1 MRRTG
6 MSPSFPADLK
16 SVNRMQIM
24 EVFKSG
30 KEYTANDISEEI
42 GLSRQTVMKAVQFF
56 VEKGIIVSHGKG
68 SSTSI
73 GGKRPELFSLAGNKF
88 LMCVS
93 VWPDV
98 LQFTLMDLRAGV
110 TDQLALQQSLSPD
123 PQVALGK
130 VGSLAAKLLGQNNI
144 SHDMLCGVLIS
155 TPGIVDYK
163 TNTLKYNALRPE
175 WGINVPVGEILRPYF
190 PAGTPMRV
198 ENVAKLTA
206 RPWLSEKRV
215 LTVFSSWGGLSGC
228 LMEDGRILH
237 GKNSLIGEFGHMILD
252 PLSEETC
259 GCGGRGCFQRLV
271 SDEYLRKQV
280 AAMIGAHP
288 DSMLNNLRLDELTVR
303 DVFHLS
309 ARGDGLA
316 RALVAELARTFS
328 VAIRNITLVFDPE
341 TVVFHGDYANAD
353 DFFQEELFR
362 HLSGFR
368 YYGQRPFSLEL
379 DPTPIETLNLRGAY
393 ALLLEMFFQD
403 PSLYT

>member
-6 MSPSFPADLK
+6 MAPSFPADLK

-30 KEYTANDISEEI
+30 KEYTANDISEQI

-68 SSTSI
+68 SSTNI
-73 GGKRPELFSLAGNKF
+73 GGKRPELFSLASNKY
-88 LMCVS
+88 LMCIS
-93 VWPDV
+93 IWPDG

-252 PLSEETC
+252 PASEETC

-379 DPTPIETLNLRGAY
+379 DPTPIETLNLRGSY

>member
-30 KEYTANDISEEI
+30 KEYTANDISEQI

-68 SSTSI
+68 SSTNI
-73 GGKRPELFSLAGNKF
+73 GGKRPELFSLASNKY
-88 LMCVS
+88 LMCIS
-93 VWPDV
+93 IWPDG

-123 PQVALGK
+123 PEIALGK
-130 VGSLAAKLLGQNNI
+130 VGSLAAKLLKQNHI
-144 SHDMLCGVLIS
+144 SSAMLCGVCVS

-190 PAGTPMRV
+190 PAGTLMRV

-252 PLSEETC
+252 PASEETC
-259 GCGGRGCFQRLV
+259 GCGGHGCFQRLV

>member
-30 KEYTANDISEEI
+30 KEYTANDISEQI

-56 VEKGIIVSHGKG
+56 VEKGIIVSNGKG
-68 SSTSI
+68 SSTNI
-73 GGKRPELFSLAGNKF
+73 GGKRPELFSLASNKY
-88 LMCVS
+88 LMCIS
-93 VWPDV
+93 IWPDG

-130 VGSLAAKLLGQNNI
+130 VGNLAAKLLGQNNI

>member
-1 MRRTG
+1 MRRAGTA
-6 MSPSFPADLK
+6 PSFPADLK

-30 KEYTANDISEEI
+30 NEYTANDISGEI

-93 VWPDV
+93 VWPDI

-110 TDQLALQQSLSPD
+110 VDQLSLRQTLSPD
-123 PQVALGK
+123 PRAALGK
-130 VGSLAAKLLGQNNI
+130 VGNLAAKLLKQNGISGQ
-144 SHDMLCGVLIS
+144 MLCGVCIS

-190 PAGTPMRV
+190 PAGTRMRV

-228 LMEDGRILH
+228 LMENGRILH

-403 PSLYT
+403 PSLYE

>member
-30 KEYTANDISEEI
+30 NEYTANDISGEI

-73 GGKRPELFSLAGNKF
+73 GGKRPEIFSLAGNKF

-93 VWPDV
+93 VWPDI

-110 TDQLALQQSLSPD
+110 ADQLSLRQTLSPD
-123 PQVALGK
+123 PRAALGK
-130 VGSLAAKLLGQNNI
+130 VGNLAAKLLKQNGISGQ
-144 SHDMLCGVLIS
+144 MLCGVCIS

-190 PAGTPMRV
+190 PAGTRMRV

-228 LMEDGRILH
+228 LMENGRILH
-237 GKNSLIGEFGHMILD
+237 GNNSLIGEFGHMILD
-252 PLSEETC
+252 PVSEETC

-403 PSLYT
+403 PSLYE

>member
-1 MRRTG
+1 MRRAGTA
-6 MSPSFPADLK
+6 PSFPADLK

-30 KEYTANDISEEI
+30 NEYTANDISGEI

-56 VEKGIIVSHGKG
+56 VEKGIIVSNGKG

-73 GGKRPELFSLAGNKF
+73 GGKRPELFSLARNRY
-88 LMCVS
+88 LMCIS
-93 VWPDV
+93 IWPDV

-110 TDQLALQQSLSPD
+110 ADQLALQQTLSPD

-130 VGSLAAKLLGQNNI
+130 VGNLAAKLLKQNGISGQ
-144 SHDMLCGVLIS
+144 MLCGVCIS

-206 RPWLSEKRV
+206 RPWLSKKRV

>member
-1 MRRTG
+1 MRRAGTA
-6 MSPSFPADLK
+6 PSFPADLK

-30 KEYTANDISEEI
+30 NEYTANDISGEI

-73 GGKRPELFSLAGNKF
+73 GGKRPEIFSLAGNKF

-93 VWPDV
+93 VWPDI

-110 TDQLALQQSLSPD
+110 ADQLSLRQTLSPD
-123 PQVALGK
+123 PRAALGK
-130 VGSLAAKLLGQNNI
+130 VGNLAAKLLKQNGISGQ
-144 SHDMLCGVLIS
+144 MLCGVCIS

-190 PAGTPMRV
+190 PAGTRMRV

>member
-1 MRRTG
+1 MRRASTA
-6 MSPSFPADLK
+6 PSFPADLK

-68 SSTSI
+68 SSTNI
-73 GGKRPELFSLAGNKF
+73 GGKRPELFSLASNKY
-88 LMCVS
+88 LMCIS
-93 VWPDV
+93 IWPDV

-110 TDQLALQQSLSPD
+110 VDQLSLQQSLSPD

-130 VGSLAAKLLGQNNI
+130 VGNLAAKLLRQNDI
-144 SHDMLCGVLIS
+144 SSQMLCGVCIS

-190 PAGTPMRV
+190 PAGTLMRV

-228 LMEDGRILH
+228 LMENGRILH

-252 PLSEETC
+252 PISEETC
-259 GCGGRGCFQRLV
+259 GCGGHGCFQRLV
-271 SDEYLRKQV
+271 SDAYLQKQ
-280 AAMIGAHP
+280 AADMIDAHP
-288 DSMLNNLRLDELTVR
+288 DSMLSSLRLEALTVR
-303 DVFHLS
+303 DLFNLS

-316 RALVAELARTFS
+316 RALVSDLARTFS

-403 PSLYT
+403 PSLYE

>member
-1 MRRTG
+1 MRRAGTA
-6 MSPSFPADLK
+6 PSFPADLK

-30 KEYTANDISEEI
+30 NEYTANDISGEI

-93 VWPDV
+93 VWPDI

-110 TDQLALQQSLSPD
+110 ADQLSLRQTLSPD
-123 PQVALGK
+123 PRAALGK
-130 VGSLAAKLLGQNNI
+130 VGNLAAKLLKQNGISGQ
-144 SHDMLCGVLIS
+144 MLCGVCIS

-190 PAGTPMRV
+190 PAGTRMRV

-228 LMEDGRILH
+228 LMENGRILH
-237 GKNSLIGEFGHMILD
+237 GNNSLIGEFGHMILD
-252 PLSEETC
+252 PVSEETC

-403 PSLYT
+403 PSLYE

>member
-1 MRRTG
+1 MRRAGTA
-6 MSPSFPADLK
+6 PSFPADLK

-30 KEYTANDISEEI
+30 KEYTANDISGEI

-93 VWPDV
+93 VWPDI

-110 TDQLALQQSLSPD
+110 ADQLSLRQTLSPD
-123 PQVALGK
+123 PRAALGK
-130 VGSLAAKLLGQNNI
+130 VGNLAAKLLKQNGISGQ
-144 SHDMLCGVLIS
+144 MLCGVLIS

-190 PAGTPMRV
+190 PAGTRMRV

-228 LMEDGRILH
+228 LMENGRILH
-237 GKNSLIGEFGHMILD
+237 GNNSLIGEFGHMILD
-252 PLSEETC
+252 PVSEETC

-403 PSLYT
+403 PSLYE